1 MQILGSADML
11 TGSRRGSVQRMEGGN
26 RAGSSA
32 GAAEDRTSDGQKQPQ
47 GHTGRRAAAGQQRT
61 ACERDNLTLAKAVS
75 ESVVS
80 RLRFNCLAVIS
91 LIRVTRTQ
99 KEQPKPTEGGK
110 WRRLV
115 ERLMERGRG
124 ASEVTR
130 DESEEEEE
138 VERRRPRREGAAR
151 DSYRE
156 ARNYV
161 SGGANG
167 RANTNTRRGCTRR
180 AARLGMELFHWL
192 DARGKAA
199 RRRMGIG

>member
-1 MQILGSADML
+1 M
-11 TGSRRGSVQRMEGGN
+11 
-26 RAGSSA
+26 
-32 GAAEDRTSDGQKQPQ
+32 
-47 GHTGRRAAAGQQRT
+47 
-61 ACERDNLTLAKAVS
+61 
-75 ESVVS
+75 
-80 RLRFNCLAVIS
+80 
-91 LIRVTRTQ
+91 
-99 KEQPKPTEGGK
+99 
-110 WRRLV
+110 V

-151 DSYRE
+151 DNYRE